1 MTKNDKSTFKNISFL
16 QNSLTKIQT
25 KTDNI
30 KANSKYYYYTIL

>member
-1 MTKNDKSTFKNISFL
+1 MYIFFKK
-16 QNSLTKIQT
+16 SLTKIQT